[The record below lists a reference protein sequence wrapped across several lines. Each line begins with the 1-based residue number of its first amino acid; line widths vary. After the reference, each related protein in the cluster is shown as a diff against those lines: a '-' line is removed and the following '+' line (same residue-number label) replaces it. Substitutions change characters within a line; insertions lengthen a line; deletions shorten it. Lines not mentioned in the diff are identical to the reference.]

1 MDDSTPDDPAEP
13 TAGADDPED
22 ETNADAE
29 TDADADEET
38 EAETDAEWM
47 EPADKPILEFL
58 QSEDAFEPNQI
69 DDEGIAPARYAAY
82 RCRELTKYGLLTKH
96 MPGVYEVS
104 DLGEQ
109 YLADELDPSELE
121 ADK

>member
-1 MDDSTPDDPAEP
+1 MDDSTTDDPGESSAD
-13 TAGADDPED
+13 ADDREN
-22 ETNADAE
+22 ETN
-29 TDADADEET
+29 ADADEET

-82 RCRELTKYGLLTKH
+82 RCREMTKYGLLTKR

-104 DLGEQ
+104 ELGER
-109 YLADELDPSELE
+109 YLEGALDPSELE
-121 ADK
+121 SET

>member
-1 MDDSTPDDPAEP
+1 
-13 TAGADDPED
+13 
-22 ETNADAE
+22 
-29 TDADADEET
+29 
-38 EAETDAEWM
+38 M

-58 QSEDAFEPNQI
+58 RSEDAFEPDQI

-82 RCRELTKYGLLTKH
+82 RCREMTKYGLLTKH

-104 DLGEQ
+104 ELGER
-109 YLADELDPSELE
+109 YLEGTLDPSELE

>member
-1 MDDSTPDDPAEP
+1 MDDSTTDDPAES
-13 TAGADDPED
+13 ADAADDPETGTD
-22 ETNADAE
+22 DPETSAEASESE
-29 TDADADEET
+29 TD
-38 EAETDAEWM
+38 AETDAEWM

-58 QSEDAFEPNQI
+58 RSEDAFEPNQI

-82 RCRELTKYGLLTKH
+82 RCREMTKYGLLTKR

-104 DLGEQ
+104 ELGER
-109 YLADELDPSELE
+109 YLEGTLDPSELE